1 MKKILLSFILFT
13 SIKSFSQDSS
23 LVMINVALTFK
34 ELHFIGKFVHDND
47 PVFGDLA
54 DTIKTKYRGQP
65 DMLEA
70 TAVSVR
76 GTIGVWLAV
85 DRFLRNDL
93 VAVDAKA
100 YKNVNDALKLLTTQT
115 FLIRSLATY
124 DVEWVARNQ
133 ADKQYGKKR
142 NKGSTP

>member
-1 MKKILLSFILFT
+1 MKKILFIILILT
-13 SIKSFSQDSS
+13 SIKSFAQDSS

-54 DTIKTKYRGQP
+54 DTIKTKYRGQA
-65 DMLEA
+65 DNGEGV
-70 TAVSVR
+70 AVSVR

-85 DRFLRNDL
+85 DRYLRNDL

-115 FLIRSLATY
+115 YLIRNLAIY
-124 DVEWVARNQ
+124 DAEWTARYQ
-133 ADKQYGKKR
+133 VDKGYGKFR
-142 NKGSTP
+142 NKRQ

>member
-1 MKKILLSFILFT
+1 MKKIFLFILILT
-13 SIKSFSQDSS
+13 SLKGLTQDSS

-34 ELHFIGKFVHDND
+34 ELNFLGKFIHDND
-47 PVFGDLA
+47 LLFGDLA
-54 DTIKTKYRGQP
+54 DTIKTKYRGQS
-65 DMLEA
+65 DQTEG

-124 DVEWVARNQ
+124 DAEWLSRYQ
-133 ADKQYGKKR
+133 ADKQYGKFR
-142 NKGSTP
+142 NKRQ